1 MAEPAE
7 IGFKERA
14 EVGDA
19 VFQHGDAVEPHAE
32 GKALPL
38 IGIETAGP
46 DHSGMHHSRSEDLEP
61 AVAGA
66 DPDLTA
72 FPGAVDVDLH
82 RGLGEGEM
90 RGAEPHPD
98 LIELEERLAELLE
111 APFEMA
117 EGEVAVERQPLD
129 LV

>member
-1 MAEPAE
+1 MAEPAQ
-7 IGFKERA
+7 IGLEEGAQIR
-14 EVGDA
+14 DA

-38 IGIETAGP
+38 VGIEAACT
-46 DHSGMHHSRSEDLEP
+46 DHIGMHHAGAEDLEP

-66 DPDLTA
+66 DPDLA
-72 FPGAVDVDLH
+72 ALPGAVDVDLH

-111 APFEMA
+111 AP
-117 EGEVAVERQPLD
+117 
-129 LV
+129 